1 VAHNSRDRLREA
13 SFLQRRASASDG
25 VSRVDRSRDEL
36 VESALRRQ
44 LAELRR
50 SALDAEFRRMANDI
64 DYQRDVQEILE
75 EFAKAYWETLHEE
88 PRPDS
93 NDRRL

>member
-1 VAHNSRDRLREA
+1 
-13 SFLQRRASASDG
+13 
-25 VSRVDRSRDEL
+25 
-36 VESALRRQ
+36 
-44 LAELRR
+44 
-50 SALDAEFRRMANDI
+50 MANDI